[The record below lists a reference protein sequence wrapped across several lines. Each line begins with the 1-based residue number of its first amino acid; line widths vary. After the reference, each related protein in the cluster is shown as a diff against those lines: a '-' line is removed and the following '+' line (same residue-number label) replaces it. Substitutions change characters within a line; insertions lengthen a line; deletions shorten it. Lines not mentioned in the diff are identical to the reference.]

1 MLSELVRT
9 DRLRVTDGIELEAPK
24 TRLLVNQLKQWGLE
38 KALIIVEAQDEKLY
52 LAARNLP
59 YVEVIEA
66 SGLNPLALAAHEHVL
81 ITRGA
86 AKMLEERL
94 Q

>member
-1 MLSELVRT
+1 
-9 DRLRVTDGIELEAPK
+9 
-24 TRLLVNQLKQWGLE
+24 
-38 KALIIVEAQDEKLY
+38 LY

-66 SGLNPLALAAHEHVL
+66 SGLNPVALASYEHVL

-86 AKMLEERL
+86 VKMLEERL